1 MRKWAILAAMLL
13 LLSCSGGRGR
23 YVQVS
28 GFAQGGT
35 YTVKLNV
42 KGVKVPVDEIKDSIE
57 AILTAVDTTL
67 SGYNNSSLLFRF
79 NEGQK
84 IRPNAMFL
92 EVYSMGYEFWKRS
105 GGLLDFAAG
114 PLYDVWGFGFRY
126 SEFPSAQ
133 EIEDLLQNCGMRLLP
148 AELPVRDGVLDPAE
162 LGNPRLNYNAIA
174 QGYSCDQV
182 ARYLYS
188 IGVKDMLV
196 DIGEIWCD
204 GLNPNGQPWA
214 VGIDRPED
222 NPTEEKR
229 PMETVWVSAGKP
241 SGIVTSGNY
250 RKFYIRDGHKYAHTI
265 NPVSGY
271 PVEHN
276 LLSAS
281 IVSSVSSADADALA
295 TWCMVIGL
303 ERAQE
308 HILGDPSIE
317 GCLVF
322 QAPDGSMQTWLSP
335 GFTVRK
341 Q

>member
-1 MRKWAILAAMLL
+1 MRKWAILAALLL
-13 LLSCSGGRGR
+13 LLSCSGGRDR

-35 YTVKLNV
+35 YNVKLNV
-42 KGVKVPVDEIKDSIE
+42 KGVKVPVDDIKDSIE

-67 SGYNNSSLLFRF
+67 SGYNNSSLLSHF
-79 NEGQK
+79 NDGEK

-92 EVYSMGYEFWKRS
+92 EVYSMGYELWKRS

-133 EIEDLLQNCGMRLLP
+133 EIESLLQNCGMRLLP

-162 LGNPRLNYNAIA
+162 LGNPSLNYNAIA

-188 IGVKDMLV
+188 IGVKDMLI

-229 PMETVWVSAGKP
+229 PMETVWLSSGKP

-250 RKFYIRDGHKYAHTI
+250 RKFYIRDGRKYAHTI
-265 NPVSGY
+265 NPRTGY
-271 PVEHN
+271 PVQHN
-276 LLSAS
+276 LLSAT
-281 IVSSVSSADADALA
+281 VVSSANAAESDAIA
-295 TWCMVIGL
+295 TWCMVTGL
-303 ERAQE
+303 HGAQVL
-308 HILGDPSIE
+308 ILGDPNLE
-317 GCLVF
+317 GYLIYTDD
-322 QAPDGSMQTWLSP
+322 DGNMKEWASP
-335 GFTVRK
+335 GFALK
-341 Q
+341 N

>member
-1 MRKWAILAAMLL
+1 MRKWAILAAVLL
-13 LLSCSGGRGR
+13 VLCSCSGRGR
-23 YVQVS
+23 YVQIS
-28 GFAQGGT
+28 GFAQGGN

-42 KGVKVPVDEIKDSIE
+42 KGVKVHVDVIKDSIE
-57 AILTAVDTTL
+57 AILTAIDTTL
-67 SGYNNSSLLFRF
+67 SGYNNSSLLSRF
-79 NEGQK
+79 NDGEM

-92 EVYSMGYEFWKRS
+92 EAYAMGYELWQRS

-126 SEFPSAQ
+126 SEFPTAE
-133 EIEDLLQNCGMRLLP
+133 EIESLLQSCGMRLLP
-148 AELPVRDGVLDPAE
+148 QELPVRDGVLDPAE

-174 QGYSCDQV
+174 QGYSCDLV

-204 GLNPNGQPWA
+204 GLNPDGQPWA

-229 PMETVWVSAGKP
+229 PMENVWISGGEP

-303 ERAQE
+303 EKAQE
-308 HILGDPSIE
+308 RILEDSTIE

-322 QAPDGSMQTWLSP
+322 QAPDGSLQTWLSP